1 MKLRRCLALLAIA
14 LLIAL
19 GLIRPGF
26 TQLAPSQNSSPLPT
40 VSFEYGGKQTAVPD
54 WERITFANLPL
65 SEEAQTQTVD
75 FSQFVASEDGKVPT
89 LDQIWVPGM
98 RLDEFLKLED
108 IEELF
113 EDANAPL
120 NLGNLTLEAIAGL
133 TLSEINLQDLKLSHL
148 PLLGQMTLEEIVEAV
163 PYLGYFPLQEVKP
176 LLDLIN
182 NYSDEIDTTLS
193 IAELLSNNKELADLA
208 LNSIQLED
216 FAIGSIPNLAQTSI
230 TEFDGWE
237 ESLISEIP
245 GLNSVPLSLL
255 GIAGGWGGMM
265 SRIDIAYGPAES
277 RRTNT
282 ISGSYEEGFE
292 VPCTKECAY
301 AEIVSMPPLGNL
313 NPVYGKQWI
322 SGKYQKVDGGFGLLA
337 SYNGGQ
343 EPTGRHPFGEAFK
356 VAIWEVD
363 ESKGEIET
371 RLFFRIGSGGL
382 LGRTPYALP
391 PGGIPFLTF
400 HEKDWFP
407 LVGFLDGDGGSS
419 TPSDLYP
426 EEIQAAVREAERQK
440 PEEPNFSGAPT
451 ASTGELCGEG
461 PGGVDFNALGEAFS
475 NIEGDYDSTGYATC
489 DRDGN
494 CGRGL
499 GRYQYMTYRD
509 DVQKVILSK
518 PGGAEFLSRA
528 RVKNN
533 SKAYRQQLEAELPN
547 YFSAEDQDKLFKED
561 QTRNVGQA
569 QQEIDP
575 TTGAPFVGSRLVE
588 RLGQIHYG
596 GAGATIDGGSSDTHG
611 RLTVYTYGKELSE
624 NYQKSLNE
632 RGATPCSVEGDGLTT
647 GDRANPI
654 PSGAP
659 ITSDYGWRYRPLSGK
674 RQFHKGIDLGA
685 PMGTPVVATDGGTV
699 VTVSSNSCPDVGDSA
714 TKRDCGGQLGNWIDI
729 QHEDGTVSRYGHLQ
743 QGSVRVKPG
752 QKVSKGQEIAGV
764 GSSGWSTGP
773 HLDYRVHDGKGNYRD
788 PKPYL
793 GI

>member
-1 MKLRRCLALLAIA
+1 MNLLRCLALLAIA

-65 SEEAQTQTVD
+65 SEEAQIQTID
-75 FSQFVASEDGKVPT
+75 FSQFIASEDGEMPT
-89 LDQIWVPGM
+89 LDQVWVPGM

-120 NLGNLTLEAIAGL
+120 NLGNLTLEAISGL
-133 TLSEINLQDLKLSHL
+133 TLSEINLQDLRLSDF
-148 PLLGQMTLEEIVEAV
+148 PLLAQMTLGELVEAV
-163 PYLGYFPLQEVKP
+163 PYLEYFPLQKVTP
-176 LLDLIN
+176 LLELVDS
-182 NYSDEIDTTLS
+182 YSNEIDAALS
-193 IAELLSNNKELADLA
+193 IAELFIGNKGLADLA
-208 LNSIQLED
+208 LSSIRLED
-216 FAIGSIPNLAQTSI
+216 FAINSIPNLVQAPI
-230 TEFDGWE
+230 TEFKDWGK
-237 ESLISEIP
+237 SLISEIP
-245 GLNSVPLSLL
+245 GLNSVPLSML

-265 SRIDIAYGPAES
+265 PRIDVAYGTAES
-277 RRTNT
+277 RRANT
-282 ISGSYEEGFE
+282 ISGSYEEGFD

-322 SGKYQKVDGGFGLLA
+322 SGKYQKVDGGSGLLA

-371 RLFFRIGSGGL
+371 RLFFRIGGGGL

-440 PEEPNFSGAPT
+440 PEEPNFPGTPT

-475 NIEGDYDSTGYATC
+475 NIEGNYDSTGYATC

-494 CGRGL
+494 CGH
-499 GRYQYMTYRD
+499 
-509 DVQKVILSK
+509 V
-518 PGGAEFLSRA
+518 
-528 RVKNN
+528 
-533 SKAYRQQLEAELPN
+533 
-547 YFSAEDQDKLFKED
+547 
-561 QTRNVGQA
+561 
-569 QQEIDP
+569 
-575 TTGAPFVGSRLVE
+575 LV
-588 RLGQIHYG
+588 
-596 GAGATIDGGSSDTHG
+596 DTN
-611 RLTVYTYGKELSE
+611 T
-624 NYQKSLNE
+624 
-632 RGATPCSVEGDGLTT
+632 
-647 GDRANPI
+647 
-654 PSGAP
+654 
-659 ITSDYGWRYRPLSGK
+659 
-674 RQFHKGIDLGA
+674 
-685 PMGTPVVATDGGTV
+685 
-699 VTVSSNSCPDVGDSA
+699 
-714 TKRDCGGQLGNWIDI
+714 
-729 QHEDGTVSRYGHLQ
+729 
-743 QGSVRVKPG
+743 
-752 QKVSKGQEIAGV
+752 
-764 GSSGWSTGP
+764 
-773 HLDYRVHDGKGNYRD
+773 
-788 PKPYL
+788 
-793 GI
+793 